1 MPVRKETS
9 EVLKT
14 SEVWGTSEVLG
25 RGRRVVYINA
35 TGYWA
40 GAEAMLLDLA
50 THLNPAQWRPL
61 VLLPFAGPFSQAL
74 TQAGVAWRVWPL
86 AAPRTR
92 QDLRSGRALLRL
104 GLRLPPS
111 VVRLAAWLRQ
121 EQAALVHT
129 NSSAALD
136 GALAARLAGVPH
148 VWHARERLPLGA
160 PLRSLWCQAMLSL
173 AAAVV
178 VNSRA
183 VRSQWGSRAADPRL
197 HVVPDGLDLSTFAPR
212 RAAAEVRVELGLGDG
227 PVVGMVARI
236 APIKG
241 QAIFLDAAARLCAD
255 FPAARF
261 VLVGGALPAYEPL
274 RQALFAQANAGPL
287 AGRVIFTGEVPRAQ
301 APELMQVFDV
311 LAAPTTTMEGFGL
324 VVLEGMALGL
334 PVVATLGGPEDLI
347 VEGET
352 GCLVPAGDAAALANA
367 LARLLRDPAHARRLG
382 RAGHARAASQF
393 TLAQH
398 VQRIETIYTVVTGQ
412 NS

>member
-1 MPVRKETS
+1 MSVGEETS
-9 EVLKT
+9 EVLKS
-14 SEVWGTSEVLG
+14 SEVSS
-25 RGRRVVYINA
+25 RGRRVVFINA

-50 THLNPAQWRPL
+50 THLDPAQWRPL
-61 VLLPFAGPFSQAL
+61 VLLPFVGPFSRAL

-92 QDLRSGRALLRL
+92 QDLQSGRTLTRL
-104 GLRLPPS
+104 GLRLPLS
-111 VVRLAAWLRQ
+111 AVRLAAWLRR
-121 EQAALVHT
+121 EQTALVHT

-136 GALAARLAGVPH
+136 GALAARLAGAPH
-148 VWHARERLPLGA
+148 VWHVRERLPLGA
-160 PLRSLWCQAMLSL
+160 ALRGLWCRAMLSL
-173 AAAVV
+173 STAVV

-183 VRSQWGSRAADPRL
+183 VRSQWGARAADPRL
-197 HVVPDGLDLSTFAPR
+197 HIVPDGLDLSTFAPR
-212 RAAAEVRVELGLGDG
+212 RAAAAVRAELGLGDG

-236 APIKG
+236 NPIKG

-261 VLVGGALPAYEPL
+261 VLVGGALAAYEPL

-311 LAAPTTTMEGFGL
+311 LAVPTITMEGFGL
-324 VVLEGMALGL
+324 VVLEGMATGL

-367 LARLLRDPAHARRLG
+367 LARLLCDPAHAQRLG
-382 RAGHARAASQF
+382 KAGRARAASQF

-398 VQRIETIYTVVTGQ
+398 VQRIEAIYTAVTEH

>member
-1 MPVRKETS
+1 MPLGKETSEVPQTS

-14 SEVWGTSEVLG
+14 SDVLS
-25 RGRRVVYINA
+25 RGRRVVFINA

-50 THLNPAQWRPL
+50 THLDPAQWRPL
-61 VLLPFAGPFSQAL
+61 VLLPFVGPFSSAL

-111 VVRLAAWLRQ
+111 VVRLAAWLRR
-121 EQAALVHT
+121 EQTALVHT

-136 GALAARLAGVPH
+136 GALAARLAGAPH
-148 VWHARERLPLGA
+148 VWHVRERLPLGA
-160 PLRSLWCQAMLSL
+160 PLRSLWCRAMLGLS
-173 AAAVV
+173 AAVV

-183 VRSQWGSRAADPRL
+183 VRAQWGSRAADLRL
-197 HVVPDGLDLSTFAPR
+197 HVVPDGLDLSTFTPR
-212 RAAAEVRVELGLGDG
+212 RAAAEVRAELGLGDG

-301 APELMQVFDV
+301 APEIMQIFDV

-382 RAGHARAASQF
+382 KAGQARAASEF

-398 VQRIETIYTVVTGQ
+398 VQRIAAIYTAVTRIT
-412 NS
+412 S